1 MRISTLILIIAG
13 FIATV
18 VVTMIISN
26 YEKKSIS
33 EKRAGVITIVLGI
46 EGGIALSITIIL
58 CALSSSADYTNKMM
72 KAVSDNIKYCIESN
86 YTTEDMVAY
95 VESVDLY
102 TDEPLIASI
111 KVDEESLDSNSKYIS
126 FYVVTEDGVSVVTEP
141 KSREGGAIK

>member
-46 EGGIALSITIIL
+46 EAGIALSITIIL
-58 CALSSSADYTNKMM
+58 CALSTNKMM

-86 YTTEDMVAY
+86 YTTEDIVAY
-95 VESVDLY
+95 VESIDLY

-111 KVDEESLDSNSKYIS
+111 KVDEESLDSSSKYIS

>member
-46 EGGIALSITIIL
+46 EAGIALSITIIL
-58 CALSSSADYTNKMM
+58 CALSTNKMM

-86 YTTEDMVAY
+86 YTTEAIVAY
-95 VESVDLY
+95 VESIDLY

-111 KVDEESLDSNSKYIS
+111 KVDEESLDSSSKYIS